1 MRPACVFLGCI
12 KWGPVAHESF
22 QRRFLRRWPFPFSRL
37 SEAIWTWTPTPIAKS
52 HEESRRVTK
61 GGALQRLMLVL
72 SVFLDGKPW

>member
-12 KWGPVAHESF
+12 KWGPSGP
-22 QRRFLRRWPFPFSRL
+22 RKLSTTL
-37 SEAIWTWTPTPIAKS
+37 SEALALS
-52 HEESRRVTK
+52 LLALVGGHMDLNANAHREESRRVTK